1 MSSIINLKVTGMTC
15 NHCVMH
21 TKKALEAVAGVE
33 NADVNLEAGSAKV
46 TGTAEPDALI
56 NAVKEAGYSAE
67 VE

>member
-21 TKKALEAVAGVE
+21 TKKALEAVSGVE
-33 NADVNLEAGSAKV
+33 NAEVNLEAGAAKV
-46 TGTAEPDALI
+46 TGTAKVDALI